1 MFKVIFFWA
10 LLVLVASV
18 FRSGIADGIEWYAA
32 VVGWNWQ
39 SKLLLFL
46 IVIGGLRLM
55 WENFDRETRDPHV
68 S

>member
-1 MFKVIFFWA
+1 MLKVIFFWT
-10 LLVLVASV
+10 LLALVASV
-18 FRSGIADGIEWYAA
+18 FRTAITDGIEWYAT

-39 SKLLLFL
+39 TKLLLGL
-46 IVIGGLRLM
+46 GVIGGLRLM